1 VKRGKRLKAL
11 RGATCA
17 RNEKADI
24 TLQVAALYDELLGRN
39 RCREEDLVSLIFS
52 VTKDLNAENPAAAL
66 RRSGRATDTALFA
79 VQEADA
85 AEAPPRIIRVLAHC
99 YMAGEPVH
107 IYRNGAE
114 SLRPDRVRLADSD
127 PMAYTQTNA
136 LKREAA
142 SASPYKDD
150 DKV

>member
-99 YMAGEPVH
+99 Y
-107 IYRNGAE
+107 
-114 SLRPDRVRLADSD
+114 LRPDRVRLADSD